1 MKPRHLKFRTLRG
14 ALIRGTRLIE
24 EGAYSIFPKSC
35 SDDRFLVIYV
45 FVSPSDVFQKD
56 PVFLKELHNI
66 IPLAGL
72 GLLQKVGW
80 DLGLK

>member
-24 EGAYSIFPKSC
+24 GGGGLIQF
-35 SDDRFLVIYV
+35 F
-45 FVSPSDVFQKD
+45 SPSDVFQKD